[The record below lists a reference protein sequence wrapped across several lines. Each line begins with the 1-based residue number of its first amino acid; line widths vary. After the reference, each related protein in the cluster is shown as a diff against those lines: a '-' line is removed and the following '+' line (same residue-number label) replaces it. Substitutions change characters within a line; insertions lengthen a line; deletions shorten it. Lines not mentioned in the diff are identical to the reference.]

1 MAHATKQKAAAKPKL
16 HGLRRPIALT
26 LPPELVDELDA
37 IAARED
43 RTRVKTIEIACR
55 QFVQSYRPAAAAA
68 PPARHLAPPTARERA
83 VRGGKA
89 A

>member
-1 MAHATKQKAAAKPKL
+1 MAQTPKRKPAVAPAPRL

-37 IAARED
+37 IAAAED

-55 QFVQSYRPAAAAA
+55 QFVRAYRHKAAAA
-68 PPARHLAPPTARERA
+68 
-83 VRGGKA
+83 
-89 A
+89 

>member
-1 MAHATKQKAAAKPKL
+1 MAHTPKRKLASQPAPKL

-37 IAARED
+37 IASAED

-55 QFVQSYRPAAAAA
+55 QFVQAYRRRPAAA
-68 PPARHLAPPTARERA
+68 
-83 VRGGKA
+83 
-89 A
+89 